1 MEQNRLEPRRA
12 LKEKLLRLLRDGV
25 AGSVVLAS
33 ATLSLAGT
41 ASAVPSADARPS
53 LAERVANLRSQAAAQ
68 LESPRAADDGQ
79 TRLAWGNWHSWR
91 NGGPWRNWHN
101 WGNWG

>member
-1 MEQNRLEPRRA
+1 MEQNRLQPRGA

-33 ATLSLAGT
+33 ATLSLTGT

-53 LAERVANLRSQAAAQ
+53 LAERVANVRTQAAAQ
-68 LESPRAADDGQ
+68 VKSAQADDAQGQ
-79 TRLAWGNWHSWR
+79 LAWGNWHNWR
-91 NGGPWRNWHN
+91 NGGSWRNWHN
-101 WGNWG
+101 WSSWW